1 MCYNNLT
8 KQVFRMEINMK
19 IKKFLCIILAA
30 VMLTGT
36 VSVTAF
42 ASDAPV
48 YSDVAEDMWS
58 YPDIMYVSENGLM
71 NGTSDSTFSPTANTS
86 RAMIVQLLYNMEGR
100 PEVTYKPI
108 FTDVKEDAWYTDA
121 VIWAYENGVTTGS
134 SATTFSPDAL
144 VTREQVA
151 VFLYRYLKDYKG
163 EEMAEGAELS
173 AFPDSS
179 KISPYAGFAE
189 AVSWANGVGIIT
201 GKSAGGNVTLAP
213 LDSAQRCE
221 TATMFARFHRSFVV

>member
-71 NGTSDSTFSPTANTS
+71 NGT
-86 RAMIVQLLYNMEGR
+86 G
-100 PEVTYKPI
+100 
-108 FTDVKEDAWYTDA
+108 
-121 VIWAYENGVTTGS
+121 G
-134 SATTFSPDAL
+134 TTFSPL
-144 VTREQVA
+144 VNVTRAMV
-151 VFLYRYLKDYKG
+151 VTVLYRMEGSPDAPFLKTAYADVADGRVRDFPKRRGRERKYISLAG
-163 EEMAEGAELS
+163 LTNCQMYSVLS
-173 AFPDSS
+173 TYRKLPCIRFS
-179 KISPYAGFAE
+179 K
-189 AVSWANGVGIIT
+189 
-201 GKSAGGNVTLAP
+201 L
-213 LDSAQRCE
+213 
-221 TATMFARFHRSFVV
+221 